1 MTRIAASTN
10 RQSRTRKP
18 ILVSWRMSAGTVG
31 SWFAL
36 PESGPSVPAREDDG
50 GVPDVDQV
58 AVCELPRLH
67 RRAVDRGAVGRSEVV
82 QHGGLPVEVDV
93 DVPSGD
99 RGVGESER
107 GVLTAA
113 DHVRAT
119 LQLVA
124 AARAVVHGQGGDD
137 LRRTGGRG
145 TVVLTPVGRVLL
157 ALLRVVRVAGLLV
170 TLLVAGLLVA
180 ALVPAAGS
188 LRVLRVGWLLRRLVL
203 RRVSGRRLLAVL
215 LLPLLVLLVPPAPA
229 DSGGVVGLRGVPGVR
244 LLALVR
250 PVAARVGRAVLAGVA
265 GILSAVGLAP
275 LALVL
280 TAFLRSVAPVI
291 AWLTHASHSCPCLRC
306 APTDIRIDER
316 ADAELPGVQG
326 LGLFERHRDVAER
339 LPSLLVEILPD
350 HVRQCRGDTLFGRTQ
365 ALLIRRTKRYPVVV
379 RCDRDVA
386 LLVEVVGGLTLQ
398 RVRHLGRL
406 DLAAEEPG
414 EGVADRA
421 LELALEC
428 LHDAHRHLLS
438 RLVRSTWSVRPVLW
452 ACERP
457 ITAPP

>member
-36 PESGPSVPAREDDG
+36 PESGPSVPAREDDR
-50 GVPDVDQV
+50 GVPDVDHV
-58 AVCELPRLH
+58 AVGELPRLH

-157 ALLRVVRVAGLLV
+157 ALLRVVRV
-170 TLLVAGLLVA
+170 
-180 ALVPAAGS
+180 
-188 LRVLRVGWLLRRLVL
+188 GWLLRRLVL

-244 LLALVR
+244 LLALVG
-250 PVAARVGRAVLAGVA
+250 PVAARVGRAVLVGVA
-265 GILSAVGLAP
+265 GILPAVGLAP

-291 AWLTHASHSCPCLRC
+291 AWLTHASYSCPCLRC

-326 LGLFERHRDVAER
+326 LGLFDRHRDVAER

-365 ALLIRRTKRYPVVV
+365 ALLIRRTKRHPVVV

>member
-36 PESGPSVPAREDDG
+36 PESGPSVPAREDDR
-50 GVPDVDQV
+50 GVPDVDHV
-58 AVCELPRLH
+58 AVGELPRLH

-145 TVVLTPVGRVLL
+145 SIVLTPVGRVLL
-157 ALLRVVRVAGLLV
+157 TLLRVVRVAGLLV
-170 TLLVAGLLVA
+170 TLLVVRRRIALRVAGLLVA

-203 RRVSGRRLLAVL
+203 RWVSGRRLLAVL

-250 PVAARVGRAVLAGVA
+250 PVAARVGRAVLVGVA

-280 TAFLRSVAPVI
+280 T
-291 AWLTHASHSCPCLRC
+291 
-306 APTDIRIDER
+306 
-316 ADAELPGVQG
+316 
-326 LGLFERHRDVAER
+326 
-339 LPSLLVEILPD
+339 
-350 HVRQCRGDTLFGRTQ
+350 
-365 ALLIRRTKRYPVVV
+365 
-379 RCDRDVA
+379 
-386 LLVEVVGGLTLQ
+386 
-398 RVRHLGRL
+398 
-406 DLAAEEPG
+406 
-414 EGVADRA
+414 
-421 LELALEC
+421 
-428 LHDAHRHLLS
+428 
-438 RLVRSTWSVRPVLW
+438 
-452 ACERP
+452 
-457 ITAPP
+457 